1 MTLLNDFYIFWE
13 EPLKYLLSPEAAVD
27 SFIRAKK
34 ENKPVPDNV
43 MESLRNYKKWGQNS
57 LTGLL
62 NASAYFPEILIE
74 DKMEETIYKLLSDF
88 KKNEIHK

>member
-1 MTLLNDFYIFWE
+1 M
-13 EPLKYLLSPEAAVD
+13 KYLLSPEAAVD

-43 MESLRNYKKWGQNS
+43 MESLRNYKKVGQNS

>member
-1 MTLLNDFYIFWE
+1 M
-13 EPLKYLLSPEAAVD
+13 KYLLSPEAAVD

>member
-1 MTLLNDFYIFWE
+1 
-13 EPLKYLLSPEAAVD
+13 LKYLLSPEAAVD

>member
-1 MTLLNDFYIFWE
+1 M
-13 EPLKYLLSPEAAVD
+13 KYLLSPEAAVD

-74 DKMEETIYKLLSDF
+74 DKMEETIYKLLADF